1 MGYYVSI
8 DEGSFKIKHENMDA
22 ALDTLKVLNATTPAS
37 KKRGGGWHGGKQT
50 GAWFSWMPE
59 SFDHYESVTEAL
71 SDMGFE
77 YMFDER
83 GDLVVNGYDSK
94 IGQEDEMIDAIAH
107 LIEDGAVYWRG
118 EEGDHWAWVFENG
131 VRSIKTARIVYE

>member
-8 DEGSFKIKHENMDA
+8 EDGSFKIKHENMDA
-22 ALDTLKVLNATTPAS
+22 ALDALKVLNATTPAS
-37 KKRGGGWHGGKQT
+37 KKRGGSYSGGGQT
-50 GAWFSWMPE
+50 AAWFSWMPE
-59 SFDHYESVTEAL
+59 SFEHYEKVEEVL

-77 YMFDER
+77 YSFDAR

-94 IGQEDEMIDAIAH
+94 MGQEDEMIDAIAH

-118 EEGDHWAWVFENG
+118 EEGDHWAWVFKDGKREI
-131 VRSIKTARIVYE
+131 RTARIVYE